1 MRIVNLNDDPGQL
14 LQLASWHQEE
24 WSYLNPGE
32 SIEQRIARMQPFLNN
47 QLLPSTY
54 IALEDNLT
62 GSAALV
68 SHDMETRP
76 DLSPW
81 LASVYVAAEFR
92 GRGIGTKL
100 VKHVMQQAFKGGIN
114 KLYLYTP
121 DKENFYSRL
130 GWKTLSREKYHA
142 IDVTIMEIN
151 LNALFSRAEY

>member
-1 MRIVNLNDDPGQL
+1 M
-14 LQLASWHQEE
+14 QLASWHQEE

-47 QLLPSTY
+47 QLVPSTF
-54 IALEDNLT
+54 IAKEDNLS

-81 LASVYVAAEFR
+81 LASVYVAVEFR
-92 GRGIGTKL
+92 GRGTGTKL

-121 DKENFYSRL
+121 DKEIFYSKL
-130 GWKTLSREKYHA
+130 GWKTLSREKYHGL
-142 IDVTIMEIN
+142 DVTIMEIN
-151 LNALFSRAEY
+151 LNTLFSRAENII